1 MFSHSFLFCASML
14 RRVYRTFPNSRKL
27 TIPTMTANKS
37 IDISTDVRPTRAALW
52 PRHATET
59 IAGTQIYLTPL
70 QEHHA
75 ETLFPHVGGESN
87 AHLWAYMHHGPF
99 YSIENFRSYIK
110 NCVNS
115 TELSFWAVVDRKSD
129 QILGHSSFLRADYSN
144 AVVEIGNI
152 MYSPILQRTL
162 GSTEAWYLL
171 ADRAFA
177 CGFRR
182 LEWKCN
188 ALNKPSKRA
197 ALRFGHESEGIF
209 RQHMIVKGKNRD
221 TAWYSIIDSEW
232 PAIKRSLEAWRDP
245 ANFDEAG
252 GQKLGLVTIRESTR

>member
-1 MFSHSFLFCASML
+1 MFSNPLLFYASTL
-14 RRVYRTFPNSRKL
+14 RRACRTFPKSCKL
-27 TIPTMTANKS
+27 TISTMTANKS
-37 IDISTDVRPTRAALW
+37 IDISTDVRPTRASLW
-52 PRHATET
+52 PRHVTET
-59 IAGTQIYLTPL
+59 IAGTHIYLTPL

-75 ETLFPHVGGESN
+75 EPLFPYVGGESN
-87 AHLWAYMHHGPF
+87 AHLWTYMHNGPF
-99 YSIENFRSYIK
+99 YSIEDFRSYIK
-110 NCVNS
+110 NCVSS
-115 TELSFWAVVDRKSD
+115 TDLSFWAVVDRKSD

-152 MYSPILQRTL
+152 MYSPILQRTI
-162 GSTEAWYLL
+162 GSTEAWSLL

-188 ALNKPSKRA
+188 ALNEPSRRA
-197 ALRFGHESEGIF
+197 ALRFGHEFEGIF

-221 TAWYSIIDSEW
+221 TAWYSITDGEW
-232 PAIKRSLEAWRDP
+232 PAQKRTLETWRDS

-252 GQKLGLVTIRESTR
+252 RQKLGLAAIRESVR